1 MQKLTLIFLSVL
13 FLLVLRASPASAD
26 TNVGGAITVDTTW
39 TLAGSPYNVTSTVQV
54 YGTSTTPT
62 TLTIEPGVVVKF
74 ASGAALQI
82 GNGTSQGALIAKGT
96 TTDRITFTRSAAS
109 GTWAGITYNDGTVD
123 STAILENVDIQYS
136 TGVTMTSASPTIRNS
151 TITDVT
157 GYGLNLSSTNP
168 TIENVTITNNGVY
181 GIYLSSSSP
190 VITGGSLINTNSTG
204 QGIYGSGSPAIS
216 NYNVSIVNSAGKY
229 GLSDL

>member
-82 GNGTSQGALIAKGT
+82 GNGTSQGEQQQTGLPLPAAQQAVPGRASLT
-96 TTDRITFTRSAAS
+96 TT
-109 GTWAGITYNDGTVD
+109 
-123 STAILENVDIQYS
+123 E
-136 TGVTMTSASPTIRNS
+136 P
-151 TITDVT
+151 
-157 GYGLNLSSTNP
+157 
-168 TIENVTITNNGVY
+168 
-181 GIYLSSSSP
+181 
-190 VITGGSLINTNSTG
+190 
-204 QGIYGSGSPAIS
+204 
-216 NYNVSIVNSAGKY
+216 
-229 GLSDL
+229 